1 LHPGEAQIL
10 ENIIKIIDQYRGI
23 LKFIYSHNTQIVFNN
38 THQSVQDFEPLQK
51 GLYVQAFSDGIGT
64 VLQEYRDMIVNLEK
78 RYLKNP
84 DFSLIFVYKQI
95 EAFQPLFCLLI
106 RLISGIK
113 TQR

>member
-1 LHPGEAQIL
+1 
-10 ENIIKIIDQYRGI
+10 
-23 LKFIYSHNTQIVFNN
+23 
-38 THQSVQDFEPLQK
+38 
-51 GLYVQAFSDGIGT
+51 LYVQAFSDGIGT

-113 TQR
+113 TQRLAKQRDLII